1 MGSLTPHKISFICFL
16 DLFAASL
23 IVPLVNNYLRTQ
35 VLLSNF
41 TIGAIASTFSLLQI
55 ISAPTVGYLS
65 DLYGRKTILLTC
77 LFTCIVS
84 YLLLGLY
91 KSVYVI
97 FFVRILLGL
106 FKHTQVLCKAYI
118 SDICVDSTKA
128 FSQLMMVTFLG
139 FFIGPAIGGHVIHYE
154 NGFFYICCMT
164 SALFV
169 VNFVYTYWVVTD
181 VKKYPTRTSLS
192 PNGLES
198 SDVNPLL
205 QEEID
210 MDMGNDRPR
219 DIKEERHVE
228 KDSRARVSL
237 SQSSFLT
244 YCRETF
250 NIDWSAY
257 WGIFLIKF
265 LYALAM
271 SLFYSNY
278 ISVLTHNFHAN
289 SQVTGYTVSFQGLVG
304 SFSNV
309 LIHIDSRNSY
319 SSLYYSFIL
328 LTVSILAL
336 YVSVN
341 LYLFVLLL
349 VSCKKFKEGEE
360 KPKWAKKDLSFYN
373 DADLERLFDHNISG
387 IYNSLTSIAKVI
399 TPLLGGIISDW
410 VQDNYKVTFLVA
422 FLFGAV
428 GVVTTRVV
436 MMKSRRIQREMKRV

>member
-349 VSCKKFKEGEE
+349 I
-360 KPKWAKKDLSFYN
+360 PLSISSSLIRVLCIN
-373 DADLERLFDHNISG
+373 ITMSMSSHSNRNGNISG